1 MRIDQVRAAAFGPFR
16 GQSLDLAPGLTV
28 VHGPNEAGKSSWF
41 AATYAGLAGRRKQRG
56 RGTQAQVQF
65 AARHKPWSGS
75 QWAAGVTVTLDDGT
89 RLALEHNLAKG
100 ESRVVDVDTGR
111 ALGVPELESRLGRPM
126 TTDGGLDGARI
137 LGLNRDAA
145 RATIF
150 VAQADVLRVLQDAGE
165 LQQFLERV
173 ATTETADVTAEAALQ
188 WLEGLRRERVGVAHI
203 GSKPLRA
210 TSEAA
215 RAAAAAAVAARDAQA
230 QLVGLLTEQKRAE
243 VEQRAVEARLA
254 ELERVAA
261 WAAARELGA
270 QLARAREL
278 VAASSDDG
286 GSAVADDELV
296 RRVTVAL
303 GALDERGERPAL
315 PEGPDAGA
323 LAEQLSTLPS
333 APEGDL
339 EPSAVARAAH
349 DAWVQAEAAL
359 RTHVE
364 SAPEPVEASPNPV
377 DPDELRRLA
386 SVLERPVPGV
396 DAVAEQRV
404 QHARQA
410 HAAALAAFEQAQV
423 AHREQVEA
431 QQRARADFDA
441 RWAAYQREQE
451 QYVEQRA
458 AHDAAVAAQAQ
469 ARDAAAG
476 RAFGTA
482 TMLLGAG
489 GVVALV
495 GVVLLVLGQV
505 VPGAVVAALGVLLAV
520 VGLVRR
526 GGSAGVSTDGREGPA
541 VGPAPVAPT
550 PPEAVRVEPL
560 DPPVR
565 PELDPAVLET
575 EAVLAAQR
583 AQAEAVRGERQTAE
597 VRLRELGLPAEPG
610 RLRARARSQEEAV
623 GAVVRLEHHRVT
635 AAQLEGR
642 RADAARAL
650 AQVLGRGDEVA
661 AASAREE
668 LSAAWEEYV
677 GACRARAQQATEA
690 ARRPGLEQ
698 AVAQRRELEDAHRRA
713 VAEWERREHVVALLA
728 REVAEGDDVLGD
740 AAASLQGWLADQKQ
754 RRASS
759 AQRRE
764 RGAALEQL
772 LGGRT
777 LEELEQEAEA
787 ATPEGPEPGT
797 IPDDLDAQLERA
809 RELRERWLGRTSD
822 LRGQQSQLSVP
833 PVAGAIEDEAAAER
847 AHRAVTE
854 LAAAID
860 VATAELERAKIRSHA
875 TVAPALEGSIRPWVP
890 EVTRGRY
897 LDVRINPADLTMKVT
912 DHAGSVRD
920 AHLLSHG
927 TTEQLY
933 LLLRIALAQHLAS
946 VDETAP
952 LVLDDVTVQ
961 SDAGRTRAVLD
972 LLHRVSQERQVVL
985 FTQEDEVVAWAQ
997 ESLGERDRVL
1007 PLVMAT

>member
-56 RGTQAQVQF
+56 RGTQAQAQF

-100 ESRVVDVDTGR
+100 ESRVLDVDSGR
-111 ALGVPELESRLGRPM
+111 ALGVAELESRLDRPM

-150 VAQADVLRVLQDAGE
+150 VAQADVLRVLQDAAE

-188 WLEGLRRERVGVAHI
+188 WLEGLRRERVGVGHI
-203 GSKPLRA
+203 GNKPLRA

-215 RAAAAAAVAARDAQA
+215 RAAAAAAVAARDGQA
-230 QLVGLLTEQKRAE
+230 QLVGLLTEQRRAE
-243 VEQRAVEARLA
+243 GEQHAVEARLA
-254 ELERVAA
+254 ELQRVAA

-270 QLARAREL
+270 QLAQAREL
-278 VAASSDDG
+278 VASSSDDG
-286 GSAVADDELV
+286 GPAVADDDLV

-303 GALDERGERPAL
+303 AALDERGEHPVL
-315 PEGPDAGA
+315 PEGPDAAA
-323 LAEQLSTLPS
+323 LAQQLAALP
-333 APEGDL
+333 AVPEGDL
-339 EPSAVARAAH
+339 EPSVAARTAH
-349 DAWVQAEAAL
+349 DAWVRAEAAL
-359 RTHVE
+359 RTHADA
-364 SAPEPVEASPNPV
+364 APEQVEASPDAV
-377 DPDELRRLA
+377 DPDELRLLA
-386 SVLERPVPGV
+386 SLLERVVPEADV
-396 DAVAEQRV
+396 AAEQRV
-404 QHARQA
+404 QQARQA
-410 HAAALAAFEQAQV
+410 HAAALATFELAQV

-441 RWAAYQREQE
+441 LWATYQREQE
-451 QYVEQRA
+451 RYAEQRA
-458 AHDAAVAAQAQ
+458 ALDAAVAAVAAQAQ

-476 RAFGTA
+476 RARDTA

-489 GVVALV
+489 GLVALL
-495 GVVLLVLGQV
+495 GVVLLVVGQV
-505 VPGAVVAALGVLLAV
+505 IPGAVVAGLGVLLAV

-526 GGSAGVSTDGREGPA
+526 GRSTAVGPEGPS

-560 DPPVR
+560 EPPLR
-565 PELDPAVLET
+565 PELAPDVLET
-575 EAVLAAQR
+575 EAMLAAR
-583 AQAEAVRGERQTAE
+583 HAQAGAVRAERQTAE
-597 VRLRELGLPAEPG
+597 ATLRDLGLPAEPG

-623 GAVVRLEHHRVT
+623 GAAVRLEQHRAT

-650 AQVLGRGDEVA
+650 AQVLGRGDEVVTA
-661 AASAREE
+661 DAREQ
-668 LSAAWEEYV
+668 LTALWEEYV
-677 GACRARAQQATEA
+677 EACRARAQQATEA

-698 AVAQRRELEDAHRRA
+698 AVAQRRELEDAHTRA
-713 VAEWERREHVVALLA
+713 VADWERREQVVAELA
-728 REVAEGDDVLGD
+728 REVAECDDLPGD
-740 AAASLQGWLADQKQ
+740 AAATLRAWLANQKQ

-777 LEELEQEAEA
+777 LEELEREVAA
-787 ATPEGPEPGT
+787 ATPEGPEPET
-797 IPDDLDAQLERA
+797 IPDDLAAQLDREG
-809 RELRERWLGRTSD
+809 ELRERWLGRTSD

-833 PVAGAIEDEAAAER
+833 SVAGAIEEEAAADR

-854 LAAAID
+854 LAETID
-860 VATAELERAKIRSHA
+860 VATAELERAKMRSHA
-875 TVAPALEGSIRPWVP
+875 TVAPALAGSIRPWVP

-933 LLLRIALAQHLAS
+933 LLLRIALAHHLAS

-997 ESLGERDRVL
+997 GSLGERDAVS
-1007 PLVMAT
+1007 PLAPVT